1 MFGCLNFKKSL
12 LLLGRGCEEHFY
24 EGDNS
29 NKQSASVEPST
40 CLIVSK
46 SFFLQSPDHLRSRVP
61 QDPVL
66 PAQRKA
72 AVFLKISCWKP
83 QAGRG
88 RGKALCR

>member
-40 CLIVSK
+40 CLIVRSELVEK
-46 SFFLQSPDHLRSRVP
+46 TIRKVFSLPSQKLTKLRDRNP
-61 QDPVL
+61 RQ
-66 PAQRKA
+66 PAEMQPW
-72 AVFLKISCWKP
+72 LD
-83 QAGRG
+83 
-88 RGKALCR
+88 